1 MRRIALALVLLGSAL
16 ADLPASA
23 QTPLDEAGPPYLG
36 SFPLGLYPNGN
47 TIPMAHRQAGFAR
60 AGAVTPRDA
69 TGAPSATGMIVLLS
83 IGGTDAS
90 GAFCTTSNANPPLR
104 GYRSVQACSNE
115 SLMARFAYQSVELV
129 NRTTVTLANGAYPD
143 QSAAEWEHDAT
154 PFQNVPPSSSIPVV
168 TGNYTR
174 IRDNVLGRFAPALTE
189 AQVQVAWVQVS
200 NANPTASLPAANAD
214 AYELETRLGNIVRLM
229 KSRYPNLQIVLLSSR
244 GYGGYATAPIH
255 PEPQA
260 YETGFAVKWLIEAQI
275 QQMANGGSVV
285 DPRAGDLDYAR
296 GVAPWLAWGPYFWAN
311 GSEAKL
317 GGPSWVPADFDLGA
331 PSLGT
336 QLSPQGQSK
345 TSLVLLRFFELSPF
359 SKCWLMTIGACR

>member
-1 MRRIALALVLLGSAL
+1 M
-16 ADLPASA
+16 
-23 QTPLDEAGPPYLG
+23 
-36 SFPLGLYPNGN
+36 
-47 TIPMAHRQAGFAR
+47 
-60 AGAVTPRDA
+60 
-69 TGAPSATGMIVLLS
+69 
-83 IGGTDAS
+83 
-90 GAFCTTSNANPPLR
+90 
-104 GYRSVQACSNE
+104 
-115 SLMARFAYQSVELV
+115 
-129 NRTTVTLANGAYPD
+129 
-143 QSAAEWEHDAT
+143 
-154 PFQNVPPSSSIPVV
+154 
-168 TGNYTR
+168 
-174 IRDNVLGRFAPALTE
+174 
-189 AQVQVAWVQVS
+189 QVS

-214 AYELETRLGNIVRLM
+214 AYEPETRLGNIVRLM